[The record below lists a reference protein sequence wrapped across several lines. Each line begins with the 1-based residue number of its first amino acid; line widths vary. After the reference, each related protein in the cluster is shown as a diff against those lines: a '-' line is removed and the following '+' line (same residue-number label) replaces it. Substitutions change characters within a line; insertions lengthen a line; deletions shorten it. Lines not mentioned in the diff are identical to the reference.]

1 MMTEDY
7 INVAKSS
14 QYYHCKTCDYVTSKQ
29 SNYDKHLTTSKHKK
43 SYIQLQNDTNIVQN
57 VAQNVAQN
65 ITQNIIHKCECGRN
79 YKHRQGLWKH
89 KQTCEVLNAE
99 IEPID
104 EEEPEKTDKD
114 KDVEKELLVTF
125 MKEMKDTMIEMFKHM
140 QPNNTTT
147 MSHSH
152 NNSHNKTFNLQFFLN
167 EQCKDALN
175 IDEFV
180 SSIKIKLSDL
190 EDTGRLGYVEGISR
204 ILIKNLK
211 NLDTFK
217 RPIHCSDL
225 KREVLYIK
233 SDDKWEKEDGNN
245 EQIRNAI
252 KQVANQ
258 NIRQIPVWSNE
269 YPECKDPTSKKND
282 QYLKIVSNA
291 LSGISSEEQ
300 TKNVTQIIK
309 NVAKEVVIDK

>member
-1 MMTEDY
+1 MEFFMYLYFRMTEDDK
-7 INVAKSS
+7 NVAKSS
-14 QYYHCKTCDYVTSKQ
+14 HYYHCKSCDYITSKQ
-29 SNYDKHLTTSKHKK
+29 SNYEKHLTTSKHKK
-43 SYIQLQNDTNIVQN
+43 SYIQLQNDTNI
-57 VAQNVAQN
+57 AQNVAKN
-65 ITQNIIHKCECGRN
+65 VHKCECGRI

-89 KQTCEVLNAE
+89 RQTCEVLNAE

-114 KDVEKELLVTF
+114 KDKDKELLVTF

-140 QPNNTTT
+140 QPNNNTT

-211 NLDTFK
+211 DLDTHK

-233 SDDKWEKEDGNN
+233 SDDKWEKDDENN
-245 EQIRNAI
+245 EQIRSAI

-258 NIRQIPVWSNE
+258 NIRQIPVWTNE
-269 YPECKDPTSKKND
+269 HPECKDPTSKKND

-291 LSGISSEEQ
+291 MSGISSEEQ

>member
-1 MMTEDY
+1 MMLQKTPKNAEKFCCEHCDY
-7 INVAKSS
+7 STSRKS
-14 QYYHCKTCDYVTSKQ
+14 QYDRHLAT
-29 SNYDKHLTTSKHKK
+29 DKHKTVINLLNLEQNSSKMFKCICGKSYKYDSGYYRHKK
-43 SYIQLQNDTNIVQN
+43 I
-57 VAQNVAQN
+57 
-65 ITQNIIHKCECGRN
+65 CEM
-79 YKHRQGLWKH
+79 
-89 KQTCEVLNAE
+89 LNAE
-99 IEPID
+99 VEHV
-104 EEEPEKTDKD
+104 EPEEKEKEKEKEKDHVLDKD
-114 KDVEKELLVTF
+114 KDKELLVTF

-140 QPNNTTT
+140 QPNNNTT

-211 NLDTFK
+211 DLDTYK

-233 SDDKWEKEDGNN
+233 SDDKWEKDDENN
-245 EQIRNAI
+245 EQIRSAI

-258 NIRQIPVWSNE
+258 NIRQIPVWTNE
-269 YPECKDPTSKKND
+269 HPECKDPTSKKND

-291 LSGISSEEQ
+291 MSGISSEEQ

>member
-1 MMTEDY
+1 MILQNLEKKANNFCCEHCDY
-7 INVAKSS
+7 NTSRKS
-14 QYYHCKTCDYVTSKQ
+14 QYDRHLATDKHKLIVTKNFSVPNNVQVFKCICGKSYKYDSGYYRHKKTC
-29 SNYDKHLTTSKHKK
+29 
-43 SYIQLQNDTNIVQN
+43 
-57 VAQNVAQN
+57 
-65 ITQNIIHKCECGRN
+65 EM
-79 YKHRQGLWKH
+79 
-89 KQTCEVLNAE
+89 LNAE
-99 IEPID
+99 AEQEKEKEK
-104 EEEPEKTDKD
+104 EEDKNVVLVENKEKDG
-114 KDVEKELLVTF
+114 EKELLVIF
-125 MKEMKDTMIEMFKHM
+125 MKEMKETMVEMFKHM
-140 QPNNTTT
+140 QPNNNTT

-211 NLDTFK
+211 DLDTHK

-233 SDDKWEKEDGNN
+233 SDDKWEKEDDNN
-245 EQIRNAI
+245 EQIRTAI

-258 NIRQIPVWSNE
+258 NIRQIPIWTNE
-269 YPECKDPTSKKND
+269 YPECKDPTTKKND

-291 LSGISSEEQ
+291 MSGISSEEQ

>member
-1 MMTEDY
+1 MTANDK
-7 INVAKSS
+7 NVAKC
-14 QYYHCKTCDYVTSKQ
+14 CKSFYCKICDYDSCKQ
-29 SNYDKHLTTSKHKK
+29 SNYDKHILTSKHQNN
-43 SYIQLQNDTNIVQN
+43 YIKLQNELQLLQKV
-57 VAQNVAQN
+57 
-65 ITQNIIHKCECGRN
+65 HKCDCGRV

-89 KQTCEVLNAE
+89 RQQCEMLNAE
-99 IEPID
+99 AEQEKEKEK
-104 EEEPEKTDKD
+104 EEDKNVVLVENKEKDG
-114 KDVEKELLVTF
+114 EKELLVIF
-125 MKEMKDTMIEMFKHM
+125 MKEMKETMVEMFKHM
-140 QPNNTTT
+140 QPNNNTT

-211 NLDTFK
+211 DLDTHK

-233 SDDKWEKEDGNN
+233 SDDKWEKEDDNN
-245 EQIRNAI
+245 EQIRTAI

-258 NIRQIPVWSNE
+258 NIRQIPIWTNE
-269 YPECKDPTSKKND
+269 YPECKNPTSKKND

-291 LSGISSEEQ
+291 MSGISSEEQ

>member
-14 QYYHCKTCDYVTSKQ
+14 QYYHCKCCDYVTSKQ

-190 EDTGRLGYVEGISR
+190 EDTGRLGYVEGVSR

-211 NLDTFK
+211 DLDTFK

-291 LSGISSEEQ
+291 MSGISSEEQ

-309 NVAKEVVIDK
+309 NVAK

>member
-1 MMTEDY
+1 MTENDT
-7 INVAKSS
+7 NVAKSS
-14 QYYHCKTCDYVTSKQ
+14 QYYHCKYCDYNTSKQ

-57 VAQNVAQN
+57 VAQNV
-65 ITQNIIHKCECGRN
+65 IYKCECGRN

-89 KQTCEVLNAE
+89 RQNCEMLNAE
-99 IEPID
+99 VETIET
-104 EEEPEKTDKD
+104 EETEKKDKDKEKDKD
-114 KDVEKELLVTF
+114 KDIEKELLVTF

-140 QPNNTTT
+140 QPNNNTT
-147 MSHSH
+147 MSNSH

-211 NLDTFK
+211 NLDTYK

-233 SDDKWEKEDGNN
+233 SDDKWEKEDENN
-245 EQIRNAI
+245 EQIRSAI

-258 NIRQIPVWSNE
+258 NIRQIPVWTNE
-269 YPECKDPTSKKND
+269 HPECKDPTSKKND

-291 LSGISSEEQ
+291 MSGISSEEQ